1 MEYWP
6 AEHRVHVVPDTYE
19 PGMHHVGQVAELA
32 VVDHGL
38 YAKYVP
44 RLLVHA
50 WHVMVPVV
58 LVYVPVAH
66 AVHWVARLD
75 VPL

>member
-1 MEYWP
+1 
-6 AEHRVHVVPDTYE
+6 
-19 PGMHHVGQVAELA
+19 MHHVGQVAEMA

-44 RLLVHA
+44 RLFVHA
-50 WHVMVPVV
+50 LHVMVPVV

-75 VPL
+75 ILL